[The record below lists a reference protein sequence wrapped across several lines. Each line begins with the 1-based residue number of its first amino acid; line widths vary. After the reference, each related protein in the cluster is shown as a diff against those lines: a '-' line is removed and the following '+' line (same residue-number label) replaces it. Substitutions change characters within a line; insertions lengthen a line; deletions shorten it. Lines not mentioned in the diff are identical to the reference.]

1 MLLRARQV
9 LYTKVT
15 HFKTAV
21 SGEKYDR
28 TGELTSHLEAAA
40 LLLKYYVFNKET
52 RSLGVKMTFPIFEKM
67 VYQPNKA

>member
-1 MLLRARQV
+1 MLLWARQV

-28 TGELTSHLEAAA
+28 TGELTTHLAV

-52 RSLGVKMTFPIFEKM
+52 RSLGVKMT
-67 VYQPNKA
+67 